1 MSFSKDSEDNS
12 AQVSVKAK
20 LMEVLDAIHSSPH
33 SSPVPSGQ
41 VMSKEV
47 VEAKFDALNSPL
59 PVVAHLVSEQEDLD
73 SLLHYVDAGVVSYLS
88 HYDIMTHSHVHTC
101 HHKISKA
108 HRADKM
114 THYSTTASLTHFQRL
129 LICNLFSQ
137 NTSSA
142 HSSTLHYHSIFGH
155 HRTS

>member
-1 MSFSKDSEDNS
+1 M
-12 AQVSVKAK
+12 
-20 LMEVLDAIHSSPH
+20 P
-33 SSPVPSGQ
+33 
-41 VMSKEV
+41 KEV
-47 VEAKFDALNSPL
+47 VEAKFDALNSPP

-73 SLLHYVDAGVVSYLS
+73 SLLHYVDAAAVVSYLS
-88 HYDIMTHSHVHTC
+88 HYDIMTHTHFDTC

-114 THYSTTASLTHFQRL
+114 TRDSTTASLTHFQRL
-129 LICNLFSQ
+129 LICNHFSQ
-137 NTSSA
+137 NTSLA